1 MNANLDHLLAMRHS
15 PVRNYAIPG
24 LTSWLITEPTDKGC
38 VRMFECERTHVEP
51 ITPHSH
57 RFDFTAFVLQG
68 QVTNRIWREDEAD
81 GDLYSVGLL
90 PKKGAGPGHYMNA
103 VGQKL
108 RKFSFTDCA
117 YGTGDSYMMRS
128 HEIHSIYFTR
138 GTIVLMIEGP
148 DVDEKSYILEPIVDG
163 QRIPLF
169 RVEPWMFK
177 KG

>member
-1 MNANLDHLLAMRHS
+1 MNLKQLMAMRHS

-51 ITPHSH
+51 IVPHSH

-68 QVTNRIWREDEAD
+68 QVTNRIWTEDVD
-81 GDLYSVGLL
+81 GDPYLVSRL
-90 PKKGAGPGHYMNA
+90 PKQGPKPGEYAVAAAGNTVRAFSFKDFAYGAGE
-103 VGQKL
+103 
-108 RKFSFTDCA
+108 
-117 YGTGDSYMMRS
+117 SYVMES
-128 HEIHSIYFTR
+128 HEIHSIYFTK
-138 GTIVLMIEGP
+138 GTTVLMIEGP
-148 DVDEKSYILEPIVDG
+148 DLSDSSLVLEPMVNG

-169 RVEPWMFK
+169 QVEPWMFK